1 MELNCASDLTL
12 RHNDDDYN
20 YNDNDYN
27 DNDFQQET
35 SQAAPEGTYT
45 GAVDVLKKLL
55 KSEGPVALYKGCVP
69 ILLRC
74 DNHHDNDDDDH
85 DNGYF
90 DYFFLGCD
98 QSLLRFY
105 DDYVRYE
112 ATLFSLDNV
121 SQTCKN
127 HCHL

>member
-1 MELNCASDLTL
+1 MMITN
-12 RHNDDDYN
+12 
-20 YNDNDYN
+20 N

-74 DNHHDNDDDDH
+74 DNHHDNDDDGDVDDH
-85 DNGYF
+85 DNDDGGDDDDHDNDDDGDGDDHENDYF
-90 DYFFLGCD
+90 DYFYLGCD
-98 QSLLRFY
+98 WILPSFY
-105 DDYVRYE
+105 DDYVR
-112 ATLFSLDNV
+112 
-121 SQTCKN
+121 
-127 HCHL
+127 

>member
-1 MELNCASDLTL
+1 MLMSTMMM
-12 RHNDDDYN
+12 
-20 YNDNDYN
+20 
-27 DNDFQQET
+27 NDFQQET

-74 DNHHDNDDDDH
+74 DNHHDNDDDGDDDDHDNDDDDH

-90 DYFFLGCD
+90 DYFFLGRD
-98 QSLLRFY
+98 QNLLRFY

-127 HCHL
+127 HFHL

>member
-1 MELNCASDLTL
+1 MITN
-12 RHNDDDYN
+12 
-20 YNDNDYN
+20 N

-74 DNHHDNDDDDH
+74 DNHHDNDDDGDVDDH
-85 DNGYF
+85 ENDYF
-90 DYFFLGCD
+90 DYFYLGCD
-98 QSLLRFY
+98 WILPSFY
-105 DDYVRYE
+105 DDYVR
-112 ATLFSLDNV
+112 
-121 SQTCKN
+121 
-127 HCHL
+127 

>member
-1 MELNCASDLTL
+1 MSTMMM
-12 RHNDDDYN
+12 
-20 YNDNDYN
+20 
-27 DNDFQQET
+27 NDFEQET

-74 DNHHDNDDDDH
+74 DNDHDNDDDGDH

-90 DYFFLGCD
+90 DYLYLGCD
-98 QSLLRFY
+98 FMMIIMFVTKLHCTVLIMFFKL
-105 DDYVRYE
+105 
-112 ATLFSLDNV
+112 A
-121 SQTCKN
+121 KN
-127 HCHL
+127 NFHL